1 MMMVSRLKCFLLS
14 SEVFKEIQT
23 FPRSDRYK
31 TIAVAH
37 LQIVLGLL
45 GVVVMGII
53 WAFAVI
59 SVQF

>member
-14 SEVFKEIQT
+14 SEVFKEVQT

-53 WAFAVI
+53 
-59 SVQF
+59 